1 MTFRRQ
7 ATAGIL
13 GSALVALALLT
24 MGNGPGPRSGP
35 GSTKFGDPLEGLPPD
50 LRASFEA
57 GKAIFEQ
64 NFTPREGLGP
74 VFNNTSCAQC
84 HNQGAIGGGSDTLE
98 TRYGQVIDGVFN
110 SLTQFDGQLL
120 HSKGI
125 GLFNGVDF
133 VGEVVPPEANVVAQ
147 RRTNPLFG
155 LGLVDAVPDQTL
167 QDIAQF
173 QQEVT
178 PETAGQALVL
188 TDIFSGQPRVGRF
201 GWKSQIG
208 TVLTFTGNAFLNEM
222 GITTPFFT
230 HENPPGGDS
239 ALLAANPALTNPN
252 NTTATVMTIADHTTF
267 LAPPPRLFLTRSA
280 QVGQNLFAAIGCVN
294 CHLPIMQ
301 TGPNAVAALNEVTFF
316 PYSDFLVHDMGS
328 LNDGIAQPPA
338 TGQQMRTAPLWG
350 ARIRTSFLHDG
361 RANTIREAILAH
373 DGQGLVARNNFAG
386 LRKNE
391 QAQILEFIN
400 SL

>member
-1 MTFRRQ
+1 MTFRRES
-7 ATAGIL
+7 TAGIIGL
-13 GSALVALALLT
+13 ALVALALLA
-24 MGNGPGPRSGP
+24 MGNGPRSRSGH
-35 GSTKFGDPLEGLPPD
+35 GSTNFGDPLEGLPPD
-50 LRASFEA
+50 LRARFEA
-57 GKAIFEQ
+57 GKAIFER
-64 NFTPREGLGP
+64 NFTPLQGLGP

-84 HNQGAIGGGSDTLE
+84 HSQGAIGGGSDTLE

-133 VGEVVPPEANVVAQ
+133 VGEVVPPEANVVAH

-167 QDIAQF
+167 KDIAQF

-208 TVLTFTGNAFLNEM
+208 TVLTFSGNAFLNEM
-222 GITTPFFT
+222 GITTPFFP

-252 NTTATVMTIADHTTF
+252 NTTATVMAIADHTTF

-280 QVGQNLFAAIGCVN
+280 QVGQDFFAAIGCVN
-294 CHLPIMQ
+294 CHLPVMQ

-361 RANTIREAILAH
+361 RAKTIRDAILAH
-373 DGQGLVARNNFAG
+373 DGQGLAARNNFAG
-386 LRKNE
+386 LRKSE
-391 QAQILEFIN
+391 QEKILEFIK